1 MEHSPTFRKN
11 KIPFTSVCREDIA
24 ALGNEGKESITD
36 SAIDNMVQ
44 KIMDDYAANFYW
56 EDLCL
61 FAKEHCG
68 LEKEKHSKVN

>member
-1 MEHSPTFRKN
+1 MEHSPTFRKS

-24 ALGNEGKESITD
+24 ALGNEGKGSITD

-56 EDLCL
+56 EDLYL
-61 FAKEHCG
+61 FIMEHCS

>member
-1 MEHSPTFRKN
+1 MEHSPTFRKS